1 MLLSLTKC
9 SCLLFSDDGN
19 YVIPNIDSV
28 VTGGTHQLGDWDTV
42 KLNID
47 KPVSRTDVPNP
58 MSSVLCL
65 SLKQKVFRL
74 TIFVTHLY
82 GKHCYKQAK
91 FEGLFIVTS
100 LHFNIFAF

>member
-42 KLNID
+42 
-47 KPVSRTDVPNP
+47 S
-58 MSSVLCL
+58 
-65 SLKQKVFRL
+65 
-74 TIFVTHLY
+74 
-82 GKHCYKQAK
+82 
-91 FEGLFIVTS
+91 
-100 LHFNIFAF
+100 